1 MTSQDDNCKTI
12 ITTKSTIVLTDTPSM
27 TQRDKMSTTSAHMN
41 HLLARRQRIEVWAS
55 RGRSSSIHTTAS
67 AASVLLKSVSA
78 QRRSESTFTQASRTL
93 DLQLLQLSEQ
103 RQKIIERRTFD
114 QKIFANKQA
123 LKYKDNPAVLE

>member
-1 MTSQDDNCKTI
+1 MTSQDGNCKTI
-12 ITTKSTIVLTDTPSM
+12 ISTKSTIALTDTPSM
-27 TQRDKMSTTSAHMN
+27 TQRDKTTTSTHMN
-41 HLLARRQRIEVWAS
+41 HLLARRQRIEVWALK
-55 RGRSSSIHTTAS
+55 GRSSSINATAS
-67 AASVLLKSVSA
+67 AASALLKSISA

-123 LKYKDNPAVLE
+123 LKHKDNPAVIE